1 MSRIPRIT
9 DGKGNYLALP
19 APSTKTVPGIN
30 TIFTL
35 PPAMQKMKGL
45 PWYETQQKQQS
56 GTKALPA
63 SNTILALPAPPSS
76 KKTKKG
82 KTQEPVLV
90 IAPTFQK
97 VKFSNDDGQYSRE
110 RPVQTVREFG
120 LFEDFVGSGRPDPF
134 FL

>member
-9 DGKGNYLALP
+9 DGKGNSLALP
-19 APSTKTVPGIN
+19 STNTKTVPGIS
-30 TIFTL
+30 TIFSL
-35 PPAMQKMKGL
+35 PPAMKKLNGL
-45 PWYETQQKQQS
+45 PWYETQTQVN
-56 GTKALPA
+56 KALPP
-63 SNTILALPAPPSS
+63 SSQTLYLPAPPSS
-76 KKTKKG
+76 KKGKKG

>member
-19 APSTKTVPGIN
+19 APSTKTVPGIS

-35 PPAMQKMKGL
+35 PPAMEKLKGL

-63 SNTILALPAPPSS
+63 SNTILALPAPSS
-76 KKTKKG
+76 KSSKKG

-110 RPVQTVREFG
+110 RPVPAVREFG

>member
-19 APSTKTVPGIN
+19 APSTKTVPGIS

-35 PPAMQKMKGL
+35 PPAMEKMKGL
-45 PWYETQQKQQS
+45 PWYETQQKQS
-56 GTKALPA
+56 STKALPA
-63 SNTILALPAPPSS
+63 SSTILALPAPPSS
-76 KKTKKG
+76 KKNKKG
-82 KTQEPVLV
+82 KTKEPVLV

-110 RPVQTVREFG
+110 RPVPAVREFG

>member
-1 MSRIPRIT
+1 ME
-9 DGKGNYLALP
+9 KL
-19 APSTKTVPGIN
+19 
-30 TIFTL
+30 
-35 PPAMQKMKGL
+35 KGL

-63 SNTILALPAPPSS
+63 SNTILALPAPSS
-76 KKTKKG
+76 KSSKKG

-110 RPVQTVREFG
+110 RPVPAVREFG

>member
-9 DGKGNYLALP
+9 DGKGKYLTLP
-19 APSTKTVPGIN
+19 SSRPAIPRIE
-30 TIFTL
+30 TIFSL
-35 PPAMQKMKGL
+35 PPAMKKLNGL
-45 PWYETQQKQQS
+45 PWYETQP
-56 GTKALPA
+56 TKTLPP
-63 SNTILALPAPPSS
+63 SSKPLPLPAPPS
-76 KKTKKG
+76 KNG

-97 VKFSNDDGQYSRE
+97 VKFSNDDGLYSRE
-110 RPVQTVREFG
+110 RPLQTLSEFG

>member
-9 DGKGNYLALP
+9 TGDGKPLALPSTKKQTGLLQGIDEMVKLPPPEEKKALPPASKPLPLP
-19 APSTKTVPGIN
+19 APSSK
-30 TIFTL
+30 
-35 PPAMQKMKGL
+35 K
-45 PWYETQQKQQS
+45 E
-56 GTKALPA
+56 
-63 SNTILALPAPPSS
+63 

-90 IAPTFQK
+90 IAPSFQK
-97 VKFSNDDGQYSRE
+97 VKFSNDDGQYSME

>member
-19 APSTKTVPGIN
+19 APNTKAVPGIS

-35 PPAMQKMKGL
+35 PPAMEKMKGL

-63 SNTILALPAPPSS
+63 SNTILALPAPPSKS
-76 KKTKKG
+76 TKKG

-110 RPVQTVREFG
+110 RPVPAVREFG

>member
-1 MSRIPRIT
+1 MSRKAKIT
-9 DGKGNYLALP
+9 DGTGNALALP
-19 APSTKTVPGIN
+19 APNSKTVPGIS

-45 PWYETQQKQQS
+45 PWYETQQNS
-56 GTKALPA
+56 TKALPA
-63 SNTILALPAPPSS
+63 SSTILALPAPPSKS
-76 KKTKKG
+76 TKKG

>member
-9 DGKGNYLALP
+9 DGKGNYLTLP
-19 APSTKTVPGIN
+19 SSRSKTIPGIE
-30 TIFTL
+30 TIFSL
-35 PPAMQKMKGL
+35 PPAMKKLNGL

-63 SNTILALPAPPSS
+63 SNTILALPAPS
-76 KKTKKG
+76 TKNG

-97 VKFSNDDGQYSRE
+97 VKFSNDDGLYSRE

>member
-1 MSRIPRIT
+1 MEKI
-9 DGKGNYLALP
+9 
-19 APSTKTVPGIN
+19 
-30 TIFTL
+30 
-35 PPAMQKMKGL
+35 KGL

-82 KTQEPVLV
+82 KAQEPVLV

-110 RPVQTVREFG
+110 RPVPAVREFG